1 MRFGNVSSLHKDV
14 EDHWEIRRG
23 MLQLLAKPAAWLRL
37 GQVDSMAPRRRTLLL
52 LAKPA
57 AQERPYP
64 VDNKGSW

>member
-1 MRFGNVSSLHKDV
+1 M
-14 EDHWEIRRG
+14 
-23 MLQLLAKPAAWLRL
+23 LAKPAAWLRL
-37 GQVDSMAPRRRTLLL
+37 VRVNNTAPRRDTLQLLAKPAAQHGLSLVCRMGTRKRTLLL